1 MKTLWQWR
9 QERQETKKT
18 CKHSALEA
26 EDIRSI
32 IDQMSEG
39 LLHLIESIEPIKK
52 TVMKNLLNCSGRR
65 FRCKIYGEP
74 VEGKIQVEDGCVYLC
89 QNKED
94 GCRATNKLGYK
105 YSYTVD
111 SGSDEYLRI
120 YGVSDFALLMT
131 AEEIEEYK
139 DWQVGDLIKNKN
151 GFKHNEDMEVIF
163 RRDEL
168 VVCKFIPSGNAT
180 HNFTC
185 DELYNLGCRLAIEP
199 VPESDDS
206 VEVSMAEVA
215 EKLGVPVEKLRIK
228 KE

>member
-9 QERQETKKT
+9 QERQATKKT
-18 CKHSALEA
+18 CKHSALES

-39 LLHLIESIEPIKK
+39 FLRLIESIEPIKK
-52 TVMKNLLNCSGRR
+52 TMMKNLLNYSGRR
-65 FRCKIYGEP
+65 FRCKIYGKP
-74 VEGKIQVEDGCVYLC
+74 VEGKIQVEHGHVFLC
-89 QNKED
+89 QNEID
-94 GCRATNKLGYK
+94 GCRARNTLGYK

-111 SGSDEYLRI
+111 SGFDEDLKI
-120 YGVSDFALLMT
+120 YNVSDFALLMT

-139 DWQVGDLIKNKN
+139 DWQVGDEITK
-151 GFKHNEDMEVIF
+151 GRDVFEVIF
-163 RRDEL
+163 RSGE
-168 VVCKFIPSGNAT
+168 VVILKNNDGLAEGP
-180 HNFTC
+180 FTC
-185 DELYNLGCRLAIEP
+185 DEIYNDGGRLVAEP
-199 VPESDDS
+199 TPESDDS

>member
-39 LLHLIESIEPIKK
+39 FLRLIESIEPIKK

-131 AEEIEEYK
+131 AEEIKEYK
-139 DWQVGDLIKNKN
+139 DWQVGDKITK
-151 GFKHNEDMEVIF
+151 GRVVFEVIF
-163 RRDEL
+163 RSGE
-168 VVCKFIPSGNAT
+168 VVILKNNDGLAEGP
-180 HNFTC
+180 FTC
-185 DELYNLGCRLAIEP
+185 DEIYNDGGRLVAEP
-199 VPESDDS
+199 TPESDDS